1 MVLWGV
7 SQRTKEL
14 LDETVILRT
23 ILTCSE
29 RHVPRGLWLLSI
41 AVMIELLLSQTTYTP
56 QNTEAEPLLWLPLC
70 LKASFLISPFLLSK
84 SSLPSSL
91 WQTWLDLNAAALFI
105 LPTPTS
111 FPPVIPS
118 F

>member
-29 RHVPRGLWLLSI
+29 RYVPRGLWLLSI

-56 QNTEAEPLLWLPLC
+56 QNTEAEPLHWLLLC

-91 WQTWLDLNAAALFI
+91 WQTWLDLNAAVLFI